1 MKNNVNFNKILAENM
16 LRFGAKNLSELDQ
29 KHLSMLNEAAI
40 DKRAWANKQTAAKKN
55 LSTQYA
61 AQKYPIT
68 PVIIGPYC
76 LAQVSN
82 VGGQSV
88 QNIKDGGNYMG
99 DIIGWTA
106 RMGLPS
112 LQTLGNNEVGY
123 FTFNLAD
130 GFGIFEVT
138 TDKLDNSVAALN
150 ESYSRLSVPMI
161 QEMWKNITQ
170 ATEMAK
176 MMPALKTNVL
186 AYQTNPADA
195 TKGYDKITGRAA
207 EFLKSIKFA

>member
-1 MKNNVNFNKILAENM
+1 MKNILAENL
-16 LRFGAKNLSELDQ
+16 LRFGVKNLSE
-29 KHLSMLNEAAI
+29 SNRARLNLTEGAV
-40 DKRAWANKQTAAKKN
+40 DKIAWANKQTAARKN
-55 LSTQYA
+55 LTAQYA
-61 AQKYPIT
+61 AEKYPIT

-76 LAQVSN
+76 LAQVQN
-82 VGGQSV
+82 VAQQSV
-88 QNIKDGGNYMG
+88 QKIKEGGNYEG

-112 LQTLGNNEVGY
+112 LQTLGNNEVG
-123 FTFNLAD
+123 FFSFHPANGFQNFN
-130 GFGIFEVT
+130 VS
-138 TDKLDNSVAALN
+138 TDRLDNSVTSLN

-161 QEMWKNITQ
+161 QQMWQNITQ

-176 MMPALKTNVL
+176 MMPALKKNILT
-186 AYQTNPADA
+186 YQTNPADA